1 MRKRLPLIFSAA
13 ALILALLTLLMV
25 CSLRQTLSRQD
36 QEIQNRIAEMKY
48 DTQMAVYD
56 ISNQVQTVLEQQS
69 SILARVDIKPGDPD
83 YRENQI
89 PYVYTIVP
97 KECSP
102 DTTAQLI
109 SGNEQ
114 YPMTRREDGSFTVEV
129 KLPMLSPRPEQR
141 VVFSEST
148 TKRTEAVIP
157 PESYA
162 SELFLMPQVHLSG
175 TMPVR
180 SERYVLNNG
189 TLEVTY
195 SGPQNGIGVTSLAV
209 VADRDGKE
217 IDRITYPEAA
227 GPNLSEFTTDIDLDY
242 PLQPG
247 SVLTIYVEITD
258 TNHVRYLL
266 TAEQC
271 SIDENG
277 ERTIAHLIPDTDC
290 LDRLQLYGPQGK
302 LLWSG
307 HTYELY

>member
-1 MRKRLPLIFSAA
+1 MRKRAPMIFSAA
-13 ALILALLTLLMV
+13 AFVLALLTFLMV

-102 DTTAQLI
+102 ATTAQLI

-114 YPMTRREDGSFTVEV
+114 YPMTRQEDGSFTAEL
-129 KLPMLSPRPEQR
+129 KLPMLSQLSDLR
-141 VVFSEST
+141 VVFSDGDTSRMEEVLSLGSN
-148 TKRTEAVIP
+148 A
-157 PESYA
+157 A
-162 SELFLMPQVHLSG
+162 NLFLIPHVTLTG

-217 IDRITYPEAA
+217 IDRIAYPEAA
-227 GPNLSEFTTDIDLDY
+227 GPDLSEFTTDIDLDY

-258 TNHVRYLL
+258 TNGVCYLL

-271 SIDENG
+271 SIDQNG
-277 ERTIAHLIPDTDC
+277 ERTIARRTPDTDI
-290 LDRLQLYGPQGK
+290 LDLLELYGPQGN

-307 HTYELY
+307 HTYEL

>member
-25 CSLRQTLSRQD
+25 CSLRQTLSRQN
-36 QEIQNRIAEMKY
+36 QELQNRVAEMKNE
-48 DTQMAVYD
+48 TQMAVYD
-56 ISNQVQTVLEQQS
+56 ISNQVRTALEQQS
-69 SILARVDIKPGDPD
+69 SILVSVDIKPGEPD
-83 YRENQI
+83 YREGCI
-89 PYVYTIVP
+89 PYVYTIAP
-97 KECSP
+97 KEYAP
-102 DTTAQLI
+102 DTTADLI
-109 SGNEQ
+109 SGNKQ
-114 YPMTRREDGSFTVEV
+114 YPMIRREDGSFTVEV

-141 VVFSEST
+141 VVFSEGT

-180 SERYVLNNG
+180 SERYILSNG
-189 TLEVTY
+189 TLNVTN
-195 SGPQNGIGVTSLAV
+195 SGDWGGIGVVSLAV

-217 IDRITYPEAA
+217 IDRIAYPEAA
-227 GPNLSEFTTDIDLDY
+227 GPDLSEFTTDIDLDY

-258 TNHVRYLL
+258 TNGVCYLL

-271 SIDENG
+271 SIDQNG
-277 ERTIAHLIPDTDC
+277 ERTIARRTPDTDC